1 MHRRSGFR
9 RMTRLFVIVGI
20 VVLAML
26 PVIHSA
32 WAHDIKLVRSKPT
45 GGSVMDQS
53 PTQILAQFEEEVQPK
68 VSSLQIVNED
78 GKAIDDGNGNAS
90 KLDLNDVEHATLLL
104 PINHPV
110 PNGHYYLHWRVTLL
124 DGDVAVGQ
132 FGFTVGK
139 NAALPRTVNQARVTT
154 NADALAAT
162 TSDKSAL
169 ANFLTTGPRIWI
181 AIALAIVGLLVI
193 SGVILA
199 THRRLN

>member
-1 MHRRSGFR
+1 MHRRFGFR
-9 RMTRLFVIVGI
+9 SFQEINVAVVALF
-20 VVLAML
+20 AML
-26 PVIHSA
+26 TVTSTA
-32 WAHDIKLVRSKPT
+32 WAHDIKLVRSEPAA
-45 GGSVMDQS
+45 GSVIDQS
-53 PTQILAQFEEEVQPK
+53 PPQILAQFEEEVQPK

-78 GKAIDDGNGNAS
+78 GKAIDDYGS

-181 AIALAIVGLLVI
+181 AIAIAIVGLLVI